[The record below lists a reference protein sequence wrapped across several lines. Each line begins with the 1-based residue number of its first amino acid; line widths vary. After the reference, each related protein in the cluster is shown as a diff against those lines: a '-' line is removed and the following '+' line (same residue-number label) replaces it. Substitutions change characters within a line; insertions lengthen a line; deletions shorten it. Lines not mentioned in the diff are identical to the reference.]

1 MNYEMKGIEL
11 IPIDTDDPEELLHA
25 LLEREHYINL
35 WADHCG
41 ACRSYGSVYKCVDHV
56 WLATERDI
64 ARKRLLSML
73 EKI

>member
-11 IPIDTDDPEELLHA
+11 APIDTDDPEKLLDA
-25 LLEREHYINL
+25 LLEREYYIHT
-35 WADHCG
+35 WHEHCCG
-41 ACRSYGSVYKCVDHV
+41 CRGFGTYGCTDHV
-56 WLATERDI
+56 WLAIERDI